1 MIPAI
6 TAVVRALMRV
16 SPWKMWL
23 YSCAITPCSSSR
35 ESRSMQP
42 RVTPITE
49 RDGSGPAAN
58 ALTEWSSSRYTGGT
72 GTPDAID
79 ISSTIFRSSRSL
91 GSRVAGSIGRPPSI
105 SAIFAPPCE
114 SCASLTSVAM
124 PTTAPTTVTTPKSNF
139 QLPNALAQ
147 SGWPPRCFAP
157 ANANGTTATNHSE
170 IMVPI
175 TPKMKS
181 STSRPVCLRALSW
194 LVKKS
199 VDIISPQIFD

>member
-114 SCASLTSVAM
+114 SCASLTSVA
-124 PTTAPTTVTTPKSNF
+124 TCTVRRTLVPFMFSSAFSTSSGLTKKQSIFFGGIFLVNSNF
-139 QLPNALAQ
+139 I
-147 SGWPPRCFAP
+147 P
-157 ANANGTTATNHSE
+157 AASKMRTTG
-170 IMVPI
+170 
-175 TPKMKS
+175 
-181 STSRPVCLRALSW
+181 
-194 LVKKS
+194 
-199 VDIISPQIFD
+199 